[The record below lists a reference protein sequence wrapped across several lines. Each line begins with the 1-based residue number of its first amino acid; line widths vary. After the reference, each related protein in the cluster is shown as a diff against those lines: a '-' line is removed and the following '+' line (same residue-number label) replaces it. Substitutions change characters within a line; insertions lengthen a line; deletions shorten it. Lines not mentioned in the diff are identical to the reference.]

1 MTRRLLVLCTGNS
14 ARSQMAEGLWKA
26 ETDGEWE
33 VYSAGS
39 SPVGYVHPLA
49 IQSMSEAGL
58 DISNCR
64 SKHLDQFLHESFDV
78 VVTVCDNAAQNCP
91 VFAGAKQTLH
101 WSFPDP
107 AQVKGT
113 HEERLAAFRSTRDQ
127 IVTRI
132 KTHLF
137 DHFSANDA

>member
-26 ETDGEWE
+26 ETNGDWE

-58 DISNCR
+58 DISNYR
-64 SKHLDQFLHESFDV
+64 SKHLDQFLHDSFDL

-101 WSFPDP
+101 WPFPDP

-132 KTHLF
+132 KTHLL
-137 DHFSANDA
+137 DHFSANEA